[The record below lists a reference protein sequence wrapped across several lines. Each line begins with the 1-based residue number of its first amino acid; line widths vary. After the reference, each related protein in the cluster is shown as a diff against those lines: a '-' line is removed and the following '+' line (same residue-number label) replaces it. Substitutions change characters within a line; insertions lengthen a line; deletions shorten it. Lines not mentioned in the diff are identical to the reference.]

1 MSKRDTYCRFFD
13 SENDARA
20 RCAMK
25 NKVAKRAN
33 NYRDIYCLVSG
44 PEDNFAVVDLSTAI
58 DLGQGYEI
66 CD

>member
-1 MSKRDTYCRFFD
+1 MSKRETYCRFFD
-13 SENDARA
+13 SENAARD

-25 NKVAKRAN
+25 NRAARLAN
-33 NYRDIYCLVSG
+33 NFRDIYCLVDG

-58 DLGQGYEI
+58 ELGQGYEI